1 MSCINVSYVYVSYTH
16 SLYYN
21 MSRRL
26 EAKLEAYFWSIQCL
40 VRSVLSGFFVMIVS
54 SFHFYHCCRMCPT
67 WYLHG
72 ANSSYLMLNV
82 LHLYYVSQLESLKA
96 WGRVILK
103 LVVLLSDFDVSSLW
117 TILNKSCQYY
127 VSVLSC
133 QILAKKFQ
141 FSCMCIWY
149 FSAFW

>member
-26 EAKLEAYFWSIQCL
+26 EAYFWSIQSMPSL
-40 VRSVLSGFFVMIVS
+40 VS
-54 SFHFYHCCRMCPT
+54 SFWSLCDDRFFLSFLSLLQNVPHLVSPWR
-67 WYLHG
+67 
-72 ANSSYLMLNV
+72 ANSYYLMHNV
-82 LHLYYVSQLESLKA
+82 LHFYYVSQLESLKA

-103 LVVLLSDFDVSSLW
+103 LVVLLSFFDVSSLW

-127 VSVLSC
+127 VFVLSC